1 MVVYS
6 LLHMITEQTRI
17 SALPGVA
24 PGATAFVSLAGIYF
38 QRGDQWLELAE
49 SSFAEAG
56 LSSTITLLDP
66 LTQQPTRASI
76 GSLRQGNYLRDG
88 RTLSREQLLSELE
101 AAPVAFRASVQW
113 NPAAQAWMV
122 QILDEAHGC

>member
-1 MVVYS
+1 MVSKQSSIPVS
-6 LLHMITEQTRI
+6 
-17 SALPGVA
+17 PDVA
-24 PGATAFVSLAGIYF
+24 PAPTDFVALAGICF
-38 QRGDQWLELAE
+38 QRGDGWLELAE
-49 SSFAEAG
+49 SSFVEAG

-101 AAPVAFRASVQW
+101 AAPVAFRARVQW
-113 NPAAQAWMV
+113 VPAAQAWMV
-122 QILDEAHGC
+122 QLVDEAHGS